1 LAGHDKQWQELADTT
16 DQLLK
21 LDALNFPEAWFYNC
35 VAKFHLD
42 NVDGAENSAR
52 QGIRIDTAHRVPKL
66 EYVLGT
72 ILSQKGDYQ
81 GAAEHL
87 HKYLSLSPNAP
98 DATEVRKKL
107 EEVERLSAATPTSK
121 E

>member
-1 LAGHDKQWQELADTT
+1 LAGHDKQWQELADIS

-35 VAKFHLD
+35 VAKYRLG
-42 NVDGAENSAR
+42 NVDVAENSAR
-52 QGIRIDTAHRVPKL
+52 EGIKIDSGHRVPKL

-72 ILSQKGDYQ
+72 ILAHKSDNQC
-81 GAAEHL
+81 AAEHL
-87 HKYLSLSPNAP
+87 HTYLSLSPNAP
-98 DATEVRKKL
+98 DVADVKKQL
-107 EEVERLSAATPTSK
+107 QEVERLSAASPASK